1 MRAPALIALFALLAS
16 LAACSKQSMEGYP
29 TLLPMDEILTDQ
41 PLTPDP
47 APELEARADALR
59 SRADAMRSQ

>member
-1 MRAPALIALFALLAS
+1 MRAPALIALFALLTS
-16 LAACSKQSMEGYP
+16 LTACSKRSTEGYP
-29 TLLPMDEILTDQ
+29 ALLPMDEILTDQ

-59 SRADAMRSQ
+59 ARADTMRSQ

>member
-16 LAACSKQSMEGYP
+16 LTACSKRSTEGYP
-29 TLLPMDEILTDQ
+29 ALLPMDEILTDQ

-59 SRADAMRSQ
+59 ARADTMRNQ